1 MEYMIYSVII
11 EELTS
16 QEFKINANSMKEAM
30 DIAEEKYN
38 KGEYVLAPGILV
50 AKRMQVENDDYIES
64 TEWTE
69 F

>member
-1 MEYMIYSVII
+1 MIYSVII